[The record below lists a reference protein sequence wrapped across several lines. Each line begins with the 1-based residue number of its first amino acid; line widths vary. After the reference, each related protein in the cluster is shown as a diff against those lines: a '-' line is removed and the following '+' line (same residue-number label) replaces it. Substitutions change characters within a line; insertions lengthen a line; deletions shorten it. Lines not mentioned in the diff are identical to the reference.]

1 MAAEEPDLLDGIA
14 RYLAE
19 RDLVDYD
26 PDGLGGD
33 LFMEAMP
40 STPDGCVVLTCYGG
54 PESDSLLPYDQPRVQ
69 VRVRGGTDPRVSRR
83 RAKAIRSH
91 LHGLGPVILPDG
103 TNVISC
109 IALQAAPESLGV
121 DGNRR
126 FEHVCNYEF
135 EIREPSIHRP

>member
-1 MAAEEPDLLDGIA
+1 MDDDEPDLLDGIA
-14 RYLAE
+14 RYLAA

-26 PDGLGGD
+26 PDAVGGD

-40 STPDGCVVLTCYGG
+40 STPDGCVVLTGYGG
-54 PESDSLLPYDQPRVQ
+54 PEPDSLLPYDQPRVQ

-83 RAKAIRSH
+83 RAKAIRSA
-91 LHGLGPVILPDG
+91 LHGLGPVVLPDG

-121 DGNRR
+121 DDNRR
-126 FEHVCNYEF
+126 HEHVVNLEF
-135 EIREPSIHRP
+135 EIRETSIHRS